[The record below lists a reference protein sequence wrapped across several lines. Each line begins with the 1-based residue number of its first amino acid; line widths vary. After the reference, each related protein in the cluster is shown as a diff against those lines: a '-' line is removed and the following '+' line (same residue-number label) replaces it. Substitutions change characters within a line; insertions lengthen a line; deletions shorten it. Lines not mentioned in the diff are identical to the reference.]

1 MLHLPTVISL
11 SFILNLIIG
20 LYFISIYQYKKQTSF
35 LYFGL
40 ACTTFTFA
48 ILCASLRVIIAWPF
62 ITHYFASLFI
72 IACPLFLIMGLK
84 ALSPLNKSICKQ
96 VSYLLIVAAVFLLV
110 VYNTAVEKILVSL
123 TVAGLFLYASYIVLS
138 TRFIAKLQ
146 QRMLLL
152 CLLLHALVMLIQGVL
167 LLLPFFTA
175 LNFNFASVLQFTLAV
190 HLILATSAAL
200 LLPFLV
206 FANTEHTLNSL
217 ANRDP
222 LTQLL
227 NKRGLNAV
235 ANTLFSKNNAEH
247 PLSIIMVDIDF
258 FKRVNDEFGHDAG
271 DEAIKWVSQ
280 HIAELFSN
288 SAVTARVGGEEF
300 AILLNHCTL
309 NEAQCAA
316 NTLRKNIKNK
326 PFSYYGNTIYLR
338 ISAGVACSDT
348 QTSSFKSLLSA
359 ADKRLYIAKTTG
371 RDKVIYESAQNPFIN
386 NKPVCT

>member
-11 SFILNLIIG
+11 SFILNFIIG
-20 LYFISIYQYKKQTSF
+20 LYFISIYKYKKQASF

-40 ACTTFTFA
+40 ACSTFTLA
-48 ILCASLRVIIAWPF
+48 IVCASLRVLLNWPF

-84 ALSPLNKSICKQ
+84 ALSPLNKSIYKQ
-96 VSYLLIVAAVFLLV
+96 VSCLLIVASVFLLV
-110 VYNTAVEKILVSL
+110 VYNTAAEQILVSL
-123 TVAGLFLYASYIVLS
+123 ILAGLFLYASHIVLN
-138 TRFIAKLQ
+138 TRFIAKIQ

-152 CLLLHALVMLIQGVL
+152 CLLLHAIVMLIQGAL
-167 LLLPFFTA
+167 LLLPFFTE
-175 LNFNFASVLQFTLAV
+175 LSFNFASVLQITLAV

-206 FANTEHTLNSL
+206 FANTEHTLNTL

-235 ANTLFSKNNAEH
+235 ANTLFSKISTEQ

-258 FKRVNDEFGHDAG
+258 FKRVNDEYGHDAG
-271 DEAIKWVSQ
+271 DEAIKWVAQ
-280 HIAELFSN
+280 HIAALFSK
-288 SAVTARVGGEEF
+288 SAVTSRVGGEEF

-338 ISAGVACSDT
+338 ISAGVACSDS
-348 QTSSFKSLLSA
+348 QTNSFKSLLSA

-371 RDKVIYESAQNPFIN
+371 RDKVICKSAQNPFISK
-386 NKPVCT
+386 KPVCT

>member
-20 LYFISIYQYKKQTSF
+20 LYFVSIYQYKKQTSF
-35 LYFGL
+35 LYLGL
-40 ACTTFTFA
+40 ACVTFTFA

-84 ALSPLNKSICKQ
+84 ALNPLNKGICRQ
-96 VSYLLIVAAVFLLV
+96 VSSLLIVAAVFLLA
-110 VYNTAVEKILVSL
+110 VYNTAAEQILVSL
-123 TVAGLFLYASYIVLS
+123 TVAGLFVYASYIVLNA
-138 TRFIAKLQ
+138 RFIAKLQ

-167 LLLPFFTA
+167 LLLPFVTA
-175 LNFNFASVLQFTLAV
+175 INFNFTSVLQFTLSV
-190 HLILATSAAL
+190 HLMLATSAAL

-227 NKRGLNAV
+227 NKRGLNAI

-247 PLSIIMVDIDF
+247 PISIIMVDIDF
-258 FKRVNDEFGHDAG
+258 FKRVNDEYGHDAG
-271 DEAIKWVSQ
+271 DEAIKWIAQ
-280 HIAELFSN
+280 HIAALFSK

-300 AILLNHCTL
+300 AILLSHCTL
-309 NEAQCAA
+309 NEAQSAA

-326 PFSYYGNTIYLR
+326 PFSYFDNTICLK
-338 ISAGVACSDT
+338 ISAGVACSNT
-348 QTSSFKSLLSA
+348 HTSSFKSLLSA

-371 RDKVIYESAQNPFIN
+371 RDKVIYESAQNPFIS
-386 NKPVCT
+386 KKSVCT